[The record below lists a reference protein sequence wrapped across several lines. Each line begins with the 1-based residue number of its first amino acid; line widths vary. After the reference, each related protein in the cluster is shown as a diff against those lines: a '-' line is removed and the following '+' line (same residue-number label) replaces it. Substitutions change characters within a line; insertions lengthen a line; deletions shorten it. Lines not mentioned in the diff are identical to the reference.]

1 MNERLENCGWEIHW
15 LFLAVGV
22 TLALIGGIFTPSIIR
37 AIVGIPLLLIAWPLL
52 KSPVVR
58 ATCA

>member
-22 TLALIGGIFTPSIIR
+22 TLALIGGIFTPRSLEPSSAFR
-37 AIVGIPLLLIAWPLL
+37 C
-52 KSPVVR
+52 S
-58 ATCA
+58 